1 MGGNS
6 GNAGVFSNAG
16 DLSVI
21 SSAIMNGGALPGAAP
36 QARILGP
43 LTVDLMCQAPVQNDP
58 AVGRALGWDKD
69 GWNPG
74 TRGDIFDPETSI
86 WHTGY
91 TGPSIVIDMKTKTAL
106 IILTNRV
113 HPEDKG
119 SLARLR
125 AQVANIVA
133 GAIVD

>member
-1 MGGNS
+1 M
-6 GNAGVFSNAG
+6 
-16 DLSVI
+16 
-21 SSAIMNGGALPGAAP
+21 
-36 QARILGP
+36 
-43 LTVDLMCQAPVQNDP
+43 TVDLMCRAPMQNDP
-58 AVGRALGWDKD
+58 KVGRALGWDKD
-69 GWNPG
+69 GMNPG
-74 TRGDIFDPETSI
+74 TRGDIFNPEDCI

-91 TGPSIVIDMKTKTAL
+91 TGPSVLIDMENKTAV
-106 IILTNRV
+106 IILANRV